1 MLHGSDSC
9 YPPRCRNLVTGPAH
23 QVRRAAA
30 PAIGEKTGE
39 IVEGPPADHRRKRD
53 ALERLPDEV
62 RRQMG
67 ADPTILSGAVA
78 ATLLGVV
85 IINLPLPGLVLL
97 ALMLAGFEVL
107 TYRIGTPSFP
117 IGHLGEEQR

>member
-1 MLHGSDSC
+1 
-9 YPPRCRNLVTGPAH
+9 
-23 QVRRAAA
+23 
-30 PAIGEKTGE
+30 
-39 IVEGPPADHRRKRD
+39 
-53 ALERLPDEV
+53 
-62 RRQMG
+62 MG